1 MELPH
6 AKFLRF
12 RFLSFDAVS
21 ALRRRSGRGRG
32 SVSPDAAKPNLDS
45 LSPAQYRARYEAL
58 QAKARARAAQPA
70 QAPASA
76 LAALPGVFRRDAI
89 PPGGYLPL
97 KLQRFDVLR
106 IHNPAGTPGAALFI
120 WNADDISERYN
131 AGDTVKLQWTTVLN
145 TGRVLFSDMGRVLAS
160 ITADTGAGHDSIIGP
175 NSPAQAAGGRNGRDN
190 LRLAA
195 AKFGLTRRDL
205 GPAISLFSNISADA
219 QGRLHYAGPLPPG
232 AMLELRAEQNLLLA
246 LSNTPHALSPQQQAT
261 GPIEIEIGHAAP
273 GQDDLCR
280 HFTEEA
286 MRGFENTDPDFA
298 R

>member
-1 MELPH
+1 M
-6 AKFLRF
+6 
-12 RFLSFDAVS
+12 
-21 ALRRRSGRGRG
+21 
-32 SVSPDAAKPNLDS
+32 
-45 LSPAQYRARYEAL
+45 
-58 QAKARARAAQPA
+58 
-70 QAPASA
+70 
-76 LAALPGVFRRDAI
+76 
-89 PPGGYLPL
+89 
-97 KLQRFDVLR
+97 QRFDVIR

-120 WNADDISERYN
+120 WNADDVSERYN

-175 NSPAQAAGGRNGRDN
+175 NGPAQAASGRNGRDN

-195 AKFGLTRRDL
+195 AKFGMTRRDV
-205 GPAISLFSNISADA
+205 GPAISLFSNIGADA
-219 QGRLHYAGPLPPG
+219 QGRLHYAGPPPPG

-273 GQDDLCR
+273 GEDDLCR